1 MPGGDSAVA
10 GETLGELYDKLM
22 GLQSDMENLAETAGK
37 LVEDKEDKQR
47 LLEVWY
53 FNRQCFQDNSFH
65 LRC

>member
-47 LLEVWY
+47 LLEV
-53 FNRQCFQDNSFH
+53 
-65 LRC
+65 

>member
-22 GLQSDMENLAETAGK
+22 SLQSDMENLAETASK

-47 LLEVWY
+47 LLEVRY
-53 FNRQCFQDNSFH
+53 
-65 LRC
+65 